1 MRDPQT
7 DEALCTRG
15 LALLEDQLGP
25 VQALRFLAL
34 ISRQPFDYQR
44 WRREHF
50 GGMSLAEI
58 LTRARAASGQPQLPA
73 QEGDVAS

>member
-1 MRDPQT
+1 MSDPKA
-7 DEALCTRG
+7 DEALCARG

-25 VQALRFLAL
+25 MQALRFLAL

-50 GGMSLAEI
+50 GGMGLAEI
-58 LTRARAASGQPQLPA
+58 LTRARATAGQPQLPA

>member
-7 DEALCTRG
+7 DEALCARG

-44 WRREHF
+44 WRREQF
-50 GGMSLAEI
+50 EGMSLAEI
-58 LTRARAASGQPQLPA
+58 LTRARAAAGQPQLPA
-73 QEGDVAS
+73 REGGVAS